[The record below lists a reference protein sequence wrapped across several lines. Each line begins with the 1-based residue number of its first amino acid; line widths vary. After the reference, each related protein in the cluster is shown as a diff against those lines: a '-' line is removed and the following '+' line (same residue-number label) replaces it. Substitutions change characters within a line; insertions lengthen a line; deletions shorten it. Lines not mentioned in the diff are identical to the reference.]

1 MPDEAMAFTD
11 IYSESYAPAYEKLYI
26 EHPQWRLKR
35 DFNIR
40 VIARLLHPLGDWLD
54 TCCGQ
59 GWHLAQFPRHR
70 RLGLDMS
77 GAQLERAKERNPG
90 VSFIQADILSY
101 EFPDRQRFALV
112 TNLWS
117 AYSYLN
123 DEARIQALVEK
134 LVRWTA
140 PGGALYIE
148 LTAPETLEEFNDSE
162 FAHETGTKVVL
173 QSPRRRALAF
183 PRSGRYSPDDE
194 SSGGVLHRPDC
205 PPLRRRGKLG
215 GRSIVAATHRLG
227 EDIEV
232 TAPSTTGWDSV
243 LVRHCAGPNGHAERA
258 ITGRAAARP
267 CRHRPW
273 HGWRQGPSPA

>member
-1 MPDEAMAFTD
+1 MPDEATAFTD

-77 GAQLERAKERNPG
+77 AAQLERAKERNPG

-112 TNLWS
+112 TNFWS
-117 AYSYLN
+117 AYSYLD

-134 LVRWTA
+134 LIRWTA

-148 LTAPETLEEFNDSE
+148 LTTPETLEEFNDSG

-173 QSPRRRALAF
+173 QSPDGVRWHFRD
-183 PRSGRYSPDDE
+183 PGGVHQMTSPPVEFFTDLIAPHFAAVE
-194 SSGGVLHRPDC
+194 SSVAVQS
-205 PPLRRRGKLG
+205 LRQLIAWGKT
-215 GRSIVAATHRLG
+215 SK
-227 EDIEV
+227 
-232 TAPSTTGWDSV
+232 
-243 LVRHCAGPNGHAERA
+243 
-258 ITGRAAARP
+258 
-267 CRHRPW
+267 
-273 HGWRQGPSPA
+273 